1 MSRVYLVGFMGV
13 GKSTL
18 GRQLATKLGYEFL
31 DLDKAFEAKYKVS
44 INDFFK
50 KYGEELFRKLENE
63 VLVST
68 FSMEKVVI
76 STGGG
81 TVCHFNAIQQMNNN
95 GTTIYLEMTEAAIVN
110 RLQNAKRKRPLVVNK
125 SESELLD
132 IVKVKL
138 KERVPFYQ
146 QASYNVNAMHI
157 TIDELAK
164 IIH

>member
-31 DLDKAFEAKYKVS
+31 DLDKAFEEKYKVS

-63 VLVST
+63 VLIST

-81 TVCHFNAIQQMNNN
+81 TACHFNAIQQMNKN

-138 KERVPFYQ
+138 KERIPFYE
-146 QASYNVNAMHI
+146 QASHNVNAMHI
-157 TIDELAK
+157 TVDELEE